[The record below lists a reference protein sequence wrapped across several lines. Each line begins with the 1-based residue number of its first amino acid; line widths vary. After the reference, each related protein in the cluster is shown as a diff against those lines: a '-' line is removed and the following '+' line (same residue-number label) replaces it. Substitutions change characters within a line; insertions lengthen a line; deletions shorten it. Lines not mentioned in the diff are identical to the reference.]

1 LSQSIVTATAG
12 AVKGTTKGIIKKIKA
27 HWSGKMSHQKWSQ
40 FYTRVLMKHVVGN
53 KLRLTMGLD
62 LSDIT
67 DKDIELMR
75 IALKELG
82 LDDDDVEVI

>member
-1 LSQSIVTATAG
+1 
-12 AVKGTTKGIIKKIKA
+12 
-27 HWSGKMSHQKWSQ
+27 
-40 FYTRVLMKHVVGN
+40 MKHVVGN